1 MTYQEFLNKNI
12 KIAEN
17 KNKEKEAVK
26 ILLLESLKISATEFY
41 FIKDKKVENF
51 ENLQKIIDKYLI
63 EDIPVQ
69 YILGY
74 TYFYGLKFFV
84 DENVLI
90 PRFDTEVLVEEVLN
104 HLDRKNLDI
113 VDIGTGSGCIA
124 ISIKKHFNDVN
135 VDAIDISSKAL
146 NKAKENA
153 EFNDVKI
160 NFIENDLLKGIEK
173 KYDVIISNPPYI
185 SYDDEISELV
195 YKNEPHNALF
205 AENNGMYFYE
215 EILKESINNL
225 KDQGLI
231 FFEIGYNQRE
241 LISELINKYYPKD
254 NFRIIKD
261 LSGNDR
267 VVIIYHGL

>member
-41 FIKDKKVENF
+41 FIKDKEVENF

-135 VDAIDISSKAL
+135 VDAIDISS
-146 NKAKENA
+146 
-153 EFNDVKI
+153 
-160 NFIENDLLKGIEK
+160 
-173 KYDVIISNPPYI
+173 
-185 SYDDEISELV
+185 
-195 YKNEPHNALF
+195 
-205 AENNGMYFYE
+205 
-215 EILKESINNL
+215 
-225 KDQGLI
+225 
-231 FFEIGYNQRE
+231 
-241 LISELINKYYPKD
+241 
-254 NFRIIKD
+254 
-261 LSGNDR
+261 
-267 VVIIYHGL
+267 

>member
-41 FIKDKKVENF
+41 FIKDKEVENF

-146 NKAKENA
+146 NKAIENA

-185 SYDDEISELV
+185 SYDDKISELV
-195 YKNEPHNALF
+195 YKNEPHSALF

>member
-26 ILLLESLKISATEFY
+26 IFLLESLKISATEFY
-41 FIKDKKVENF
+41 FIKDKEVENC

-69 YILGY
+69 YILRY

-160 NFIENDLLKGIEK
+160 NFIENDLLKGIDK

-195 YKNEPHNALF
+195 YKNEPHSALF

>member
-26 ILLLESLKISATEFY
+26 MLLLESLKISATEFY
-41 FIKDKKVENF
+41 FIKDKEVENF
-51 ENLQKIIDKYLI
+51 ENLQKTIDKYLI

-84 DENVLI
+84 DKNVLI

-104 HLDRKNLDI
+104 HLDKKNLDI

-146 NKAKENA
+146 NKAIENA
-153 EFNDVKI
+153 KFNNVEV
-160 NFIENDLLKGIEK
+160 NFIENDLLKGIDK

-185 SYDDEISELV
+185 SYDDEISDLV
-195 YKNEPHNALF
+195 YKNEPHSALF

-215 EILKESINNL
+215 EILKESIYNL
-225 KDQGLI
+225 NEQGLI
-231 FFEIGYNQRE
+231 FFEIGYNQRK
-241 LISELINKYYPKD
+241 LISELINKYYPED

>member
-26 ILLLESLKISATEFY
+26 MLLLESLKISATEFY
-41 FIKDKKVENF
+41 FIKDKEVENF
-51 ENLQKIIDKYLI
+51 ENLQKTIDKYLI

-84 DENVLI
+84 DKNVLI

-104 HLDRKNLDI
+104 HLDKKNLDI

-146 NKAKENA
+146 NKAIENA
-153 EFNDVKI
+153 KFNNVEV
-160 NFIENDLLKGIEK
+160 NFIENVLSLL
-173 KYDVIISNPPYI
+173 
-185 SYDDEISELV
+185 
-195 YKNEPHNALF
+195 
-205 AENNGMYFYE
+205 
-215 EILKESINNL
+215 
-225 KDQGLI
+225 
-231 FFEIGYNQRE
+231 
-241 LISELINKYYPKD
+241 
-254 NFRIIKD
+254 
-261 LSGNDR
+261 
-267 VVIIYHGL
+267 